1 MKENGLLF
9 APSFLMR
16 VKSRFGFSP
25 PVESGSMVSS
35 GIKWFLYMEEYM
47 TIELETK
54 ISISREV

>member
-16 VKSRFGFSP
+16 VKSRF
-25 PVESGSMVSS
+25 
-35 GIKWFLYMEEYM
+35 INYMEEYM

>member
-1 MKENGLLF
+1 
-9 APSFLMR
+9 MR

-25 PVESGSMVSS
+25 PVESGSVVSC
-35 GIKWFLYMEEYM
+35 GIKWFLYMEGYM